1 MMKKNLKLLR
11 NFYLPGIIILILAF
25 SRIIPHP
32 WNFTPILSAGIFLGF
47 YFRQIFF
54 SIFVVIFSMF
64 LGDLYFG
71 FHNTMIF
78 TYLGLIISVLVGFF
92 IKNLYVSRILIG
104 SILSSI
110 SFFLITNF
118 GVWISSN
125 MYSKNFEGLL
135 QTYILGLPFFHNTL
149 LSTIFYLMFFKLLYE
164 ISIKKRLVKVHS

>member
-1 MMKKNLKLLR
+1 MKKILQFIK
-11 NFYLPGIIILILAF
+11 NFYLPAAIILTLAF

-47 YFRQIFF
+47 YFRQIFLG
-54 SIFVVIFSMF
+54 IFIVIFSMF

-78 TYLGLIISVLVGFF
+78 TYLGLIISVLVGSF
-92 IKNLYVSRILIG
+92 IKNLYLSKILVG
-104 SILSSI
+104 SILSSV

-135 QTYILGLPFFHNTL
+135 EAYILGLPFFHNTL
-149 LSTIFYLMFFKLLYE
+149 LSTIFYLIFFELIYE
-164 ISIKKRLVKVHS
+164 ISVKEKVTQGS

>member
-1 MMKKNLKLLR
+1 MMKKNLKLIQ

-54 SIFVVIFSMF
+54 SIFVVVFSMF

-118 GVWISSN
+118 GVWMGSN

-135 QTYILGLPFFHNTL
+135 EAYILGLPFFHNTL
-149 LSTIFYLMFFKLLYE
+149 LSTIFYLMSFKLLYE
-164 ISIKKRLVKVHS
+164 ISIKEKVSQGS

>member
-1 MMKKNLKLLR
+1 MMKKNLKLIQ

-78 TYLGLIISVLVGFF
+78 TYVGLIISVLVGSF

-135 QTYILGLPFFHNTL
+135 QAYILGLPFFHNTL
-149 LSTIFYLMFFKLLYE
+149 LSTIFYLIFFKLIYE
-164 ISIKKRLVKVHS
+164 ISVKEKVTQGS

>member
-1 MMKKNLKLLR
+1 MMKRFLKLIR

-78 TYLGLIISVLVGFF
+78 TYLGLIISVVVGSF

-135 QTYILGLPFFHNTL
+135 QAYILGLPFFHNTL
-149 LSTIFYLMFFKLLYE
+149 LSTIFYLMSFKLLYE
-164 ISIKKRLVKVHS
+164 ISIKEKVGQGS

>member
-1 MMKKNLKLLR
+1 MMKKNLKLVQ

-54 SIFVVIFSMF
+54 SIFVVVFSMF

-78 TYLGLIISVLVGFF
+78 TYLGLSISVLVGFF

-118 GVWISSN
+118 GVWMGSN

-135 QTYILGLPFFHNTL
+135 EAYILGLPFFHNTL
-149 LSTIFYLMFFKLLYE
+149 LSTIFYLVSFKLLYE
-164 ISIKKRLVKVHS
+164 ISIKEKVGQGS